1 MANKKTPGVAK
12 KKVNWKTY
20 LRNTWQLYV
29 MMLIPIIW
37 LICFKYKPMLYI
49 VVAFKKYNIFK
60 GIWESPWVGFKYF
73 KEAFGSSEFWFA
85 VKNTLILN
93 IGDLIIGFPF
103 PIFLALFLNELRST
117 GVRKMTQIVL
127 YLPNFLSWV
136 IIAGISTRA
145 VLRKWSVK
153 WCTWR
158 IWFTNSTV
166 LNKYNLV
173 ENYLL
178 GNGYLAVSW
187 LFTDH
192 LFGSTYGN

>member
-1 MANKKTPGVAK
+1 MANKKKPGVAK

-93 IGDLIIGFPF
+93 IGDLII
-103 PIFLALFLNELRST
+103 
-117 GVRKMTQIVL
+117 
-127 YLPNFLSWV
+127 
-136 IIAGISTRA
+136 
-145 VLRKWSVK
+145 
-153 WCTWR
+153 
-158 IWFTNSTV
+158 
-166 LNKYNLV
+166 
-173 ENYLL
+173 
-178 GNGYLAVSW
+178 
-187 LFTDH
+187 
-192 LFGSTYGN
+192 

>member
-73 KEAFGSSEFWFA
+73 KEAFGSSDDSDRFVSA
-85 VKNTLILN
+85 KL
-93 IGDLIIGFPF
+93 PF
-103 PIFLALFLNELRST
+103 LGYYRRYQYS
-117 GVRKMTQIVL
+117 
-127 YLPNFLSWV
+127 
-136 IIAGISTRA
+136 A

>member
-1 MANKKTPGVAK
+1 MANKKMPGVAK

-49 VVAFKKYNIFK
+49 IVAFKKYNIFK

-103 PIFLALFLNELRST
+103 PIFLALFLSA
-117 GVRKMTQIVL
+117 K
-127 YLPNFLSWV
+127 LPFLGYYRRYQYS
-136 IIAGISTRA
+136 A
-145 VLRKWSVK
+145 VVRKWSVK

>member
-73 KEAFGSSEFWFA
+73 KTLYFYILSFA
-85 VKNTLILN
+85 NTTTTKISLN
-93 IGDLIIGFPF
+93 YAKKPQ
-103 PIFLALFLNELRST
+103 P
-117 GVRKMTQIVL
+117 RKSL
-127 YLPNFLSWV
+127 
-136 IIAGISTRA
+136 
-145 VLRKWSVK
+145 
-153 WCTWR
+153 
-158 IWFTNSTV
+158 
-166 LNKYNLV
+166 
-173 ENYLL
+173 
-178 GNGYLAVSW
+178 
-187 LFTDH
+187 
-192 LFGSTYGN
+192 

>member
-12 KKVNWKTY
+12 KKVNWKIY

-103 PIFLALFLNELRST
+103 PIFL
-117 GVRKMTQIVL
+117 G
-127 YLPNFLSWV
+127 
-136 IIAGISTRA
+136 
-145 VLRKWSVK
+145 
-153 WCTWR
+153 
-158 IWFTNSTV
+158 TV
-166 LNKYNLV
+166 FK
-173 ENYLL
+173 
-178 GNGYLAVSW
+178 
-187 LFTDH
+187 
-192 LFGSTYGN
+192 